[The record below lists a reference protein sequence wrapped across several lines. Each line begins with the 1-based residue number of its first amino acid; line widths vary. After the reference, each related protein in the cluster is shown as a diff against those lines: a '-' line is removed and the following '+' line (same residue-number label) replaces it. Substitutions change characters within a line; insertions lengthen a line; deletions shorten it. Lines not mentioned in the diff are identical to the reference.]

1 MNLICKTMSDT
12 EKWKLTDKVAKW
24 IIRGLEIGFF
34 VAFVS
39 LCVAVH
45 CQRKTIK
52 ALEGKAATEKT
63 DTLNTAVP
71 MAALPAATHVVM
83 H

>member
-1 MNLICKTMSDT
+1 MTDF
-12 EKWKLTDKVAKW
+12 EKWKLTEKAAKW
-24 IIRGLEIGFF
+24 IVRCLEIGFF

-39 LCVAVH
+39 LCIAVN
-45 CQRKTIK
+45 CQRNTIK
-52 ALEGKAATEKT
+52 ALKGKAQTERV

-71 MAALPAATHVVM
+71 MAALPAATHVVL

>member
-1 MNLICKTMSDT
+1 MTDT
-12 EKWKLTDKVAKW
+12 QKWKLTDKMAKW
-24 IIRGLEIGFF
+24 LVRCLEIGFF
-34 VAFVS
+34 IAFVS

-45 CQRKTIK
+45 SQRKTIE
-52 ALEGKAATEKT
+52 ALKGKAQTERV

-71 MAALPAATHVVM
+71 MAALPAATHVVL

>member
-1 MNLICKTMSDT
+1 MTDNN
-12 EKWKLTDKVAKW
+12 KWEITDKVAKW
-24 IIRGLEIGFF
+24 IVRGLEIGFF

-39 LCVAVH
+39 LCIAVH
-45 CQRKTIK
+45 FQRKTIK
-52 ALEGKAATEKT
+52 ALEVKAATEKT

-71 MAALPAATHVVM
+71 MAALPAATHVVL